1 MSSKA
6 PHIVVAAGGTG
17 GHMIPAHVLVEAL
30 KLRGWTAT
38 LLTDERGLKY
48 PGLFEGCDRH
58 VIPAASLGGKNPVVW
73 AKSLATILKGRST
86 ARTLYRQHR
95 PSLVAGFGGYPAFP
109 ALLGALAE
117 GVPTLIHDQNA
128 VLGRVNRLL
137 AGRVD
142 AIATAYPNIQRL
154 DPKHAA
160 KVTLI
165 GNPVREDIVA
175 LRDQPYPPVDGVLQ
189 LLVVG
194 GSQGATAL
202 SRVIPLA
209 IERLSEEVRSRLS
222 ITQQCRPEDVE
233 QVADA
238 YRRLGIPARTA
249 AFIGDMANEIA
260 KAHLVIARSGASTV
274 AEMAVAGRPAIFVPL
289 PTSMDNHQVFNT
301 AELTKAGG
309 ACMIHQADFTPERL
323 APKLEGL
330 FTKPETLA
338 TAAAAAKG
346 VGRPDAGARLADLVE
361 RLAGRAVSA
370 PKPASN
376 GIPLGV
382 LA

>member
-1 MSSKA
+1 MSA
-6 PHIVVAAGGTG
+6 TPHIVVAAGGTG
-17 GHMIPAHVLVEAL
+17 GHMVPAHVLVETL
-30 KLRGWTAT
+30 RLRGWTAT
-38 LLTDERGLKY
+38 LITDERGLKY

-58 VIPAASLGGKNPVVW
+58 VIPAASIGGRNPLAW
-73 AKSLATILKGRST
+73 AKAAATILKGRAA
-86 ARTLYRQHR
+86 ARRLYRGRR

-109 ALLGALAE
+109 ALLGALAD
-117 GVPTLIHDQNA
+117 GIPTLIHDQNA

-142 AIATAYPNIQRL
+142 AIATAYPDVQRL

-160 KVTLI
+160 KATLV

-175 LRDQPYPPVDGVLQ
+175 LGGQPYPPTDGVLQ

-202 SRVIPLA
+202 SRVVPLA
-209 IERLSEEVRSRLS
+209 VEGLSDEVRARLS

-233 QVADA
+233 TVAAA

-249 AFIGDMANEIA
+249 AFIGDMAAEIG

-274 AEMAVAGRPAIFVPL
+274 SELAVAGRPAIFVPL

-301 AELTKAGG
+301 AEMTKAGG
-309 ACMIHQADFTPERL
+309 ACMIHQSDFTPERL

-338 TAAAAAKG
+338 TAAAAARS

-361 RLAGRAVSA
+361 RLAGRAA
-370 PKPASN
+370 DASKAAAN
-376 GIPLGV
+376 SIPLGV